1 MVNTRIVKIFA
12 FLVALTLFTS
22 STGVAFGQ
30 SDKDEKMTGG
40 KIDKVNVIYAVDGY
54 MVDSEGA
61 LKYFIFGAVKLHKKG
76 APKTEWAG
84 PILYFEFDDKRNL
97 AGNWDVELY
106 SDVPRVKRYYA
117 LADDYKYSM
126 YNRNEY
132 AAVGL
137 SEGPTPHEFEFDFI
151 FNKDGTLDI
160 EKSSMGIVPKEYQ
173 TGRKIKSLEPTGEYY
188 KKGSKTEKAVVITD
202 ARGKIINM
210 DELGDPV
217 EVEGNATVDKVCY
230 DYYSQFLPTPT
241 STPWKEREKLP
252 PYRWN
257 ESPPEKEAPPA
268 PDITPSLYPD
278 PKETPVEP
286 SIQGID
292 RNTPYKPTGIC
303 SIYKIQN
310 ISRSA
315 GLPDAE
321 ALGLI
326 RRVEMEP

>member
-1 MVNTRIVKIFA
+1 MPNRNANVFTF
-12 FLVALTLFTS
+12 FVALTIIVSFTS
-22 STGVAFGQ
+22 AAFAQ
-30 SDKDEKMTGG
+30 NVKDEKMTGG
-40 KIDKVNVIYAVDGY
+40 KIDKVNVIYAIDGY
-54 MVDSEGA
+54 MVDSKGVPN
-61 LKYFIFGAVKLHKKG
+61 YFIFGAVKLHKRG
-76 APKTEWAG
+76 APEDEWSSSL
-84 PILYFEFDDKRNL
+84 LYFEFDNKRAL
-97 AGNWDVELY
+97 SGQWKVEFF

-117 LADDYKYSM
+117 LADDYKYSK

-137 SEGPTPHEFEFDFI
+137 SEGPTPREFEFDFI
-151 FNKDGTLDI
+151 FNKDGTIDI

-202 ARGKIINM
+202 ARGKIMNM
-210 DELGDPV
+210 DELGDPI
-217 EVEGNATVDKVCY
+217 EVEGNATVAEVCY

-241 STPWKEREKLP
+241 PRE
-252 PYRWN
+252 
-257 ESPPEKEAPPA
+257 EKEPLHVNPNNDPNITPPPA

-278 PKETPVEP
+278 PKETPVGL

>member
-1 MVNTRIVKIFA
+1 MSTRNANVFT
-12 FLVALTLFTS
+12 FFVALTIIVSFTS
-22 STGVAFGQ
+22 AAFAENV
-30 SDKDEKMTGG
+30 KDEKMTGG
-40 KIDKVNVIYAVDGY
+40 KIDKVDVIYATDGY
-54 MVDSEGA
+54 MVDSNGVS
-61 LKYFIFGAVKLHKKG
+61 KYFIFGAVKLHKKG

-126 YNRNEY
+126 YNRSEY

-160 EKSSMGIVPKEYQ
+160 EKSSMGIVLKEYQ

-241 STPWKEREKLP
+241 PTPWKEKEKLP
-252 PYRWN
+252 PSRWN

-278 PKETPVEP
+278 PKETPLEP
-286 SIQGID
+286 SIEDVNIAK
-292 RNTPYKPTGIC
+292 PYKSTGLC
-303 SIYKIQN
+303 SIFKIQN

-326 RRVEMEP
+326 RRVEMKP